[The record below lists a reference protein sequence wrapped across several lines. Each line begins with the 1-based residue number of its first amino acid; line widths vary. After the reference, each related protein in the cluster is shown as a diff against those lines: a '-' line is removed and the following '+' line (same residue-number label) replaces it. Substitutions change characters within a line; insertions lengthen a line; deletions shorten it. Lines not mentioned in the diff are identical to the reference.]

1 MLIARARYPSNRFET
16 YSGGVYQDSKGKSRK
31 KLEKYDILFEEL
43 DKGQKSSK
51 I

>member
-1 MLIARARYPSNRFET
+1 MLIARARYISNRFGT

-31 KLEKYDILFEEL
+31 KLQKYDIVLEEL
-43 DKGQKSSK
+43 DKGQISSK